1 MAGFWRWP
9 GSGTSFAS
17 PQPSSLRSEKF
28 FPIRGF
34 GATGIP
40 RRKWRSFSGLC
51 GRPLFLVRRW
61 PRIQVVQ
68 EDPADDRVLACAL
81 AAKADYIVSKDEHL
95 QKLRE
100 YQGIRIL
107 PTEAF
112 LTLITG
118 ATNVM

>member
-1 MAGFWRWP
+1 M
-9 GSGTSFAS
+9 
-17 PQPSSLRSEKF
+17 
-28 FPIRGF
+28 
-34 GATGIP
+34 
-40 RRKWRSFSGLC
+40 
-51 GRPLFLVRRW
+51 VR
-61 PRIQVVQ
+61 

-81 AAKADYIVSKDEHL
+81 VAKAEYIVSKDEHL

-118 ATNVM
+118 KTNR

>member
-1 MAGFWRWP
+1 M
-9 GSGTSFAS
+9 
-17 PQPSSLRSEKF
+17 
-28 FPIRGF
+28 
-34 GATGIP
+34 GIP
-40 RRKWRSFSGLC
+40 RRKVEREAA
-51 GRPLFLVRRW
+51 FLVRRW
-61 PRIQVVQ
+61 PRIQ

-100 YQGIRIL
+100 YQRIRIL

-118 ATNVM
+118 TTNVM

>member
-1 MAGFWRWP
+1 V
-9 GSGTSFAS
+9 
-17 PQPSSLRSEKF
+17 
-28 FPIRGF
+28 I
-34 GATGIP
+34 
-40 RRKWRSFSGLC
+40 
-51 GRPLFLVRRW
+51 
-61 PRIQVVQ
+61 Q

-112 LTLITG
+112 LTLITRE
-118 ATNVM
+118 TNR